1 MTATSVGGNLLLL
14 IFLSVPGAVLAEG
27 GCPAGMIPYSG
38 NNLNSCGPIPPGY
51 YGNDGTAAAPPLPA
65 EWASRWGAI
74 ATYAPTGVLGT
85 SNGVS
90 SRDIAENLAIADCR
104 NKGGLTCKIE
114 VTYDNKCAAVIVGDE
129 GYVVTSRA
137 YESDAIGAGISV
149 CGGETNHCHALY
161 TACSR
166 PVRIR

>member
-1 MTATSVGGNLLLL
+1 MMAASVKGNLLLL
-14 IFLSVPGAVLAEG
+14 MFLLLPGVVRAEG

-38 NNLNSCGPIPPGY
+38 NDLNSCGPIPPGY
-51 YGNDGTAAAPPLPA
+51 YGNSGKIAPPLPA
-65 EWASRWGAI
+65 EWVSRWGAI

-85 SNGVS
+85 SNDVS
-90 SRDIAENLAIADCR
+90 SRDLAESLAMADCK
-104 NKGGLTCKIE
+104 NKGGLDCKIE

-137 YESDAIGAGISV
+137 HESDAVGTGIEV
-149 CGGETNHCHALY
+149 CGGERNHCHALY

-166 PVRIR
+166 PIRIR

>member
-1 MTATSVGGNLLLL
+1 MGR
-14 IFLSVPGAVLAEG
+14 PP
-27 GCPAGMIPYSG
+27 PAASGM
-38 NNLNSCGPIPPGY
+38 
-51 YGNDGTAAAPPLPA
+51 
-65 EWASRWGAI
+65 
-74 ATYAPTGVLGT
+74 
-85 SNGVS
+85 GVS
-90 SRDIAENLAIADCR
+90 LGRDRYLCADRSVRNIEWLSSKDIAGSLAIADCR

-149 CGGETNHCHALY
+149 CGGERNHCHALY

-166 PVRIR
+166 SVRIR